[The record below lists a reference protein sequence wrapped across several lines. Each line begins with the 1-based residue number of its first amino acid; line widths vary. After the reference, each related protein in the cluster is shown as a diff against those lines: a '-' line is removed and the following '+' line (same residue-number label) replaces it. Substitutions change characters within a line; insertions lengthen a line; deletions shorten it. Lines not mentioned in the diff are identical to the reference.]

1 MRQSILFLVAAA
13 LVLIASMPG
22 RAQKVAVGQIAPD
35 FTVPSLDGKTSY
47 RLSDF
52 LGRRV
57 LIFNWASW

>member
-1 MRQSILFLVAAA
+1 MRQSILFFVAVA
-13 LVLIASMPG
+13 LVLMASMPG
-22 RAQKVAVGQIAPD
+22 RAQKVSVGKMAPD
-35 FTVPSLDGKTSY
+35 FAVPSLDGKTSY